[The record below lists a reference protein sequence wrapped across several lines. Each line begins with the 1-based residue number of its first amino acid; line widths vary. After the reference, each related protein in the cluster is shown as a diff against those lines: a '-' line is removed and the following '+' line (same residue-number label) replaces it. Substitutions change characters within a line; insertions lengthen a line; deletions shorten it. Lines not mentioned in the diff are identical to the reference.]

1 MRDRLY
7 MCGVDVAL
15 TALGG
20 RWRTIVL
27 AAIRTGASGF
37 AQLRRETPGISEKM
51 LSAALRDLTS
61 TGFVQRTVVRQH
73 PLEVRYTLTD
83 EGCDIAPALASLND
97 WGEAFARDH
106 GLNVVNHPVLERPRR
121 RRAST
126 PGVKVSLSAIEPSPY
141 GVALARTRLEHDGQ
155 GPSASLSGLD

>member
-27 AAIRTGASGF
+27 AAIRNGASGF
-37 AQLRRETPGISEKM
+37 AELRREIPGISEKM
-51 LSAALRDLTS
+51 LSASLRDLTRA
-61 TGFVQRTVVRQH
+61 GFVRRTETRQR

-83 EGCDIAPALASLND
+83 EGCNIAPALASLND

-106 GLNVVNHPVLERPRR
+106 GLKVVNHPKLDRPKDSRGPNVTPRR
-121 RRAST
+121 YAKPTNANRPDR
-126 PGVKVSLSAIEPSPY
+126 GHE
-141 GVALARTRLEHDGQ
+141 
-155 GPSASLSGLD
+155 SGE

>member
-27 AAIRTGASGF
+27 AAIRNGASGF
-37 AQLRRETPGISEKM
+37 AELRREIPGISEKM
-51 LSAALRDLTS
+51 LSASLRDLTRA
-61 TGFVQRTVVRQH
+61 GFVRRTETRQR

-83 EGCDIAPALASLND
+83 EGCNIAPALASLND

-106 GLNVVNHPVLERPRR
+106 GLKVVNHPKLDRPKDSRGPNVTPRR
-121 RRAST
+121 YAKPTNANRQDR
-126 PGVKVSLSAIEPSPY
+126 GHE
-141 GVALARTRLEHDGQ
+141 
-155 GPSASLSGLD
+155 SGE

>member
-7 MCGVDVAL
+7 TCGVDVAL

-27 AAIRTGASGF
+27 AAIKEGARGF
-37 AQLRRETPGISEKM
+37 AELRREVPGISEKM
-51 LSAALRDLTS
+51 LSAALRDLTHA
-61 TGFVQRTVVRQH
+61 GFVRRTEVRRR

-83 EGCDIAPALASLND
+83 GGCSIAPALVSLND

-106 GLNVVNHPVLERPRR
+106 GLRIVRHQGRGRRQRR
-121 RRAST
+121 RSSRRQR
-126 PGVKVSLSAIEPSPY
+126 P
-141 GVALARTRLEHDGQ
+141 Q
-155 GPSASLSGLD
+155 

>member
-27 AAIRTGASGF
+27 AAIRNGATGF
-37 AQLRRETPGISEKM
+37 AQLRREIPGISEKM
-51 LSAALRDLTS
+51 LSAALHDLTS
-61 TGFVQRTVVRQH
+61 AGFVQRTIVRQR
-73 PLEVRYTLTD
+73 PLEVRYTLS
-83 EGCDIAPALASLND
+83 EAGCGIGPALASLND

-106 GLNVVNHPVLERPRR
+106 GLKVVAHPVLNQPRL
-121 RRAST
+121 RRAA
-126 PGVKVSLSAIEPSPY
+126 GSA
-141 GVALARTRLEHDGQ
+141 G
-155 GPSASLSGLD
+155 SAP

>member
-20 RWRTIVL
+20 RWRAIVL

-37 AQLRRETPGISEKM
+37 AQLRREVPGISEKM
-51 LSAALRDLTS
+51 LSAALHDLTS
-61 TGFVQRTVVRQH
+61 AGFVRRTEVRQR

-83 EGCDIAPALASLND
+83 VGCKIGPALASLND

-106 GLNVVNHPVLERPRR
+106 GLKIVQHPVLDQPRLK
-121 RRAST
+121 RAAS
-126 PGVKVSLSAIEPSPY
+126 
-141 GVALARTRLEHDGQ
+141 
-155 GPSASLSGLD
+155 SASGLR

>member
-27 AAIRTGASGF
+27 AAIRNGATGF
-37 AQLRRETPGISEKM
+37 AELRREVPGISEKM
-51 LSAALRDLTS
+51 LSVALRDLT
-61 TGFVQRTVVRQH
+61 TGGFVRRTEVRQR

-83 EGCDIAPALASLND
+83 EGCNIAPALASLND
-97 WGEAFARDH
+97 WGESFARDH
-106 GLNVVNHPVLERPRR
+106 GLKVLKHPLLDQPKPRR
-121 RRAST
+121 APPIHGRTTALDSRRR
-126 PGVKVSLSAIEPSPY
+126 E
-141 GVALARTRLEHDGQ
+141 
-155 GPSASLSGLD
+155 

>member
-61 TGFVQRTVVRQH
+61 TGFVQRTVVRQR

-126 PGVKVSLSAIEPSPY
+126 PGRQSFLK
-141 GVALARTRLEHDGQ
+141 RH
-155 GPSASLSGLD
+155 

>member
-27 AAIRTGASGF
+27 AAIRNGARGF
-37 AQLRRETPGISEKM
+37 AQLRREVPGISEKM
-51 LSAALRDLTS
+51 LSAALRDLTRA
-61 TGFVQRTVVRQH
+61 GFVRRTVVRQR

-83 EGCDIAPALASLND
+83 EGCEIAPALASLND
-97 WGEAFARDH
+97 WGESFARDR
-106 GLNVVNHPVLERPRR
+106 GLRILNHPVLDQPKHR
-121 RRAST
+121 RRAS
-126 PGVKVSLSAIEPSPY
+126 
-141 GVALARTRLEHDGQ
+141 D
-155 GPSASLSGLD
+155 

>member
-27 AAIRTGASGF
+27 AAIRNGAHGF
-37 AQLRRETPGISEKM
+37 AELRREVPGISEKM
-51 LSAALRDLTS
+51 LSAALRDLTNA
-61 TGFVQRTVVRQH
+61 GFVRRTEVRQR

-83 EGCDIAPALASLND
+83 EGCNIAPALLSLND

-106 GLNVVNHPVLERPRR
+106 GLRVVTHPALEQPKR
-121 RRAST
+121 RRA
-126 PGVKVSLSAIEPSPY
+126 
-141 GVALARTRLEHDGQ
+141 
-155 GPSASLSGLD
+155 ASSG

>member
-27 AAIRTGASGF
+27 AAIRNGATGF
-37 AQLRRETPGISEKM
+37 AQLRREIPGISEQM
-51 LSAALRDLTS
+51 LSAALHDLTS
-61 TGFVQRTVVRQH
+61 AGFVQRTVVRQR

-83 EGCDIAPALASLND
+83 SGCGIGPALATLND
-97 WGEAFARDH
+97 WGETFARDH
-106 GLNVVNHPVLERPRR
+106 GLRVVEHHVLDRPKLKR
-121 RRAST
+121 T
-126 PGVKVSLSAIEPSPY
+126 
-141 GVALARTRLEHDGQ
+141 ARSVGIPR
-155 GPSASLSGLD
+155 P

>member
-27 AAIRTGASGF
+27 AAVKNGAVGF
-37 AQLRRETPGISEKM
+37 AQLRREIPGISEKM
-51 LSAALRDLTS
+51 LSAALRDLTRA
-61 TGFVQRTVVRQH
+61 GFVRRTEVRQR

-83 EGCDIAPALASLND
+83 EGCHIGPALASLND
-97 WGEAFARDH
+97 WGEAFASDH
-106 GLNVVNHPVLERPRR
+106 GLRIVQHPFPGRPKG
-121 RRAST
+121 RRAAKSAR
-126 PGVKVSLSAIEPSPY
+126 GVTA
-141 GVALARTRLEHDGQ
+141 
-155 GPSASLSGLD
+155 

>member
-15 TALGG
+15 TAIGG
-20 RWRTIVL
+20 RWRAIVL

-37 AQLRRETPGISEKM
+37 AQLRREVPGISEKM

-61 TGFVQRTVVRQH
+61 AGFVRRTEVRQR
-73 PLEVRYTLTD
+73 PLEVRYTLTG
-83 EGCDIAPALASLND
+83 EGCKIAPALASLND

-106 GLNVVNHPVLERPRR
+106 GLRIVQHPVMSRPKLK
-121 RRAST
+121 RAGS
-126 PGVKVSLSAIEPSPY
+126 SA
-141 GVALARTRLEHDGQ
+141 G
-155 GPSASLSGLD
+155 GPP

>member
-20 RWRTIVL
+20 RWRAIVL

-37 AQLRRETPGISEKM
+37 AQLRREVPGISEKM

-61 TGFVQRTVVRQH
+61 AGFVRRTEVRQR
-73 PLEVRYTLTD
+73 PLEVRYTLTG
-83 EGCDIAPALASLND
+83 EG
-97 WGEAFARDH
+97 
-106 GLNVVNHPVLERPRR
+106 
-121 RRAST
+121 
-126 PGVKVSLSAIEPSPY
+126 
-141 GVALARTRLEHDGQ
+141 
-155 GPSASLSGLD
+155 

>member
-27 AAIRTGASGF
+27 AAIKTGASGF
-37 AQLRRETPGISEKM
+37 AELRREVPGISEKM
-51 LSAALRDLTS
+51 LSAALRDLTRA
-61 TGFVQRTVVRQH
+61 GFVQRTELRRR

-83 EGCDIAPALASLND
+83 EGCKIAPALASLNS
-97 WGEAFARDH
+97 WGETFASTH
-106 GLNVVNHPVLERPRR
+106 GLRVVKHPVFDRTK
-121 RRAST
+121 RRAAQ
-126 PGVKVSLSAIEPSPY
+126 KIAN
-141 GVALARTRLEHDGQ
+141 RL
-155 GPSASLSGLD
+155 L